1 MSGLEIESTGS
12 LLTSYNGDTIDNTM
26 WDANYNGELMNIET
40 IHNDDYTNIQM
51 DNNDISRLFNNI
63 GLMKDSSIE
72 NRLQNDYNKQ
82 EPKLIVTEP
91 KQEPKQEPKFI
102 VIEPNYHMK
111 KKSSIKNK
119 KSSLKNK
126 KSSLKNKKSSLKN
139 KKLSLKNKKSSLKNK
154 KSSLKNK
161 KSSLKNKKSSLK
173 NKKSST
179 RKNIK
184 LNSSDILNT
193 IY

>member
-63 GLMKDSSIE
+63 GLMNDSSIE

-82 EPKLIVTEP
+82 IEP
-91 KQEPKQEPKFI
+91 KQEPKHEPKFI

-111 KKSSIKNK
+111 N

-139 KKLSLKNKKSSLKNK
+139 KKSSLKNKKSSLKNK